1 MKRWNFLVTLL
12 AVVGLSAAS
21 SLNAQTVTVT
31 PSSPQGWAPYY
42 WGPTGDPDPTGSA
55 GEFAGITGAYPR
67 SGNGSVQ
74 ISLADQ
80 GISEADWFYG
90 LSSPFGLTSLS
101 ALSFDWYTAST
112 STTPAFTAPAFAL
125 LINDTSY
132 LIWEAA
138 YNGYPSSV
146 PMDQWNSSDLLG
158 GVFWQSSRSGVCADW
173 ALRTLAQY
181 NSDCFGGEATLTGMN
196 AFLGYGYAG
205 KQFSGAVDN
214 IAFGVDGQTTTFN
227 FEQDATGVVP
237 EPASLT
243 LLATGLVGLASVKRR
258 RKIKR

>member
-1 MKRWNFLVTLL
+1 MKSRNLLVALL
-12 AVVGLSAAS
+12 AIAGLSAAS
-21 SLNAQTVTVT
+21 SVSAQNVTVT
-31 PSSPQGWAPYY
+31 PSNLQGWAPFY
-42 WGPTGDPDPTGSA
+42 WGPTYAPDPTGSA

-74 ISLADQ
+74 ISLADE
-80 GISEADWFYG
+80 GTAEADWYYD
-90 LSSPFGLTSLS
+90 LSSPFALSALT

-112 STTPAFTAPAFAL
+112 STTPAFTSPAFAL
-125 LINDTSY
+125 LINNSSY

-138 YNGYPSSV
+138 YNGYSSSV
-146 PMDQWNSSDLLG
+146 PMDQWNASDIVG
-158 GVFWQSSRSGVCADW
+158 GTFWLSGATQACSNYTY
-173 ALRTLAQY
+173 LTLAQFDT
-181 NSDCFGGEATLTGMN
+181 NCFGDAGNVTGLD

-205 KQFSGAVDN
+205 AQYSGAVDN